1 MKHFLGA
8 ALMIGVLAGCLGPK
22 DEAPEEDDCGA
33 AHMQPLI
40 GTPVV
45 AQDFTTSAAALRLL
59 PPGAMMTMDHRP
71 DRLNIE
77 HDANG
82 VITRIWCG

>member
-8 ALMIGVLAGCLGPK
+8 ALMIGALAGCIGSEDTL
-22 DEAPEEDDCGA
+22 PEENACGA
-33 AHMQPLI
+33 AQMQTLI
-40 GTPVV
+40 GTPVA
-45 AQDFTTSAAALRLL
+45 AQDFSNSAAAVRIL

-71 DRLNIE
+71 DRLNVE
-77 HDANG
+77 HDADG

>member
-1 MKHFLGA
+1 MKKILGT
-8 ALMIGVLAGCLGPK
+8 ALMIGALAGCIGPQ
-22 DEAPEEDDCGA
+22 DIAPDGDACGA
-33 AHMQPLI
+33 AQMQALI
-40 GTPVV
+40 GTPVA
-45 AQDFTTSAAALRLL
+45 AQDFTGRDAVRIL

-77 HDANG
+77 HDADG